1 MVQEEDDDE
10 EDDFEP
16 SDYMSKLQD
25 IMAHVKP
32 ATPSP
37 GPTPGGVL
45 PCIYCIIIPESSKVK
60 NKTIKLSN

>member
-1 MVQEEDDDE
+1 MLNFYSHRTSNSVINRRCENLKFQDEDDDE
-10 EDDFEP
+10 DDNFEP

-37 GPTPGGVL
+37 GPTPGL
-45 PCIYCIIIPESSKVK
+45 F
-60 NKTIKLSN
+60 NT